1 MQLKKLLWPLA
12 LCMVLSG
19 CGEATYIGVM
29 IDNHEVAREY
39 QRGLEKAV
47 FVEEQLVEGF
57 LTRFIAVF
65 DMSDLPASVG
75 PVRSVRPYF
84 IDGTAPLLPAIY
96 HAGGSPEALEKL
108 GASSTVTSFNAL
120 LLDKYF
126 DYDKVA
132 PAPHHRFIT
141 KANIVELFMRLK
153 NPKAVK
159 LPFRY
164 SNGFH
169 ADEAAVTLAINH
181 HNPVQNVTY
190 TYDAWTGAYDKMN
203 NGEARP
209 PSPRNILILETVVEV
224 VGPLGRLSVDLE
236 GKGKALLF
244 RNGGVQH
251 GTWRKTGEK
260 EFFTFTDADGKTMTF
275 RDGQIWMIVLDS
287 LDRVTWK
294 NE

>member
-1 MQLKKLLWPLA
+1 MQMKKAFLPLA
-12 LCMVLSG
+12 LCLLLAG
-19 CGEATYIGVM
+19 CGEATYVGVM

-39 QRGLEKAV
+39 QRGVEKAV

-65 DMSDLPASVG
+65 NVADLPSSVG

-84 IDGTAPLLPAIY
+84 ITGTAPLLPAIF

-120 LLDKYF
+120 ALDKYF

-141 KANIVELFMRLK
+141 KANMLELFSRLK
-153 NPKAVK
+153 NPKAVT
-159 LPFRY
+159 LPFNY
-164 SNGFH
+164 SNRFH
-169 ADEAAVTLAINH
+169 ADEAATSIAINH

-190 TYDAWTGAYDKMN
+190 SYDAWTGGYDKMN
-203 NGEARP
+203 QGVARP

-236 GKGKALLF
+236 GKGNALLF

-260 EFFTFTDADGKTMTF
+260 EFFTFTDNDGKTMTF

-287 LDRVTWK
+287 LERVTWK
-294 NE
+294 E